1 VPIFALAAQLDSQAK
16 YMLEINWGPLVGAL
30 VVHKKTWDRVPTAD
44 REAMLKIAEETGRQV
59 KAAGR
64 AESDAAVAAMVKRG
78 LVVEKVTPEVEAE
91 WCAVIDKVQDQIRG
105 RIVPADMFDEAQR
118 LLKEHRTAGGA
129 KPK

>member
-1 VPIFALAAQLDSQAK
+1 
-16 YMLEINWGPLVGAL
+16 
-30 VVHKKTWDRVPTAD
+30 
-44 REAMLKIAEETGRQV
+44 MLKLAEETGRQV

-105 RIVPADMFDEAQR
+105 RIVPADMFDEAQQ
-118 LLKEHRTAGGA
+118 LLKEYRAAGGSGTV
-129 KPK
+129 KR